1 MYWPDVCR
9 EGGWSDFAFAVRTAL
24 GSRCAALDGLGFV
37 ASVSQWLPLLFDGD
51 LPRPFGSRVPLTER
65 GDPSNVPIGS
75 TPGPT
80 LLRGARAAGFCG
92 ALGSC
97 GTGAGNW
104 LWRLVRMAMFIVCSE
119 PAALSGGGGGA
130 VVGGGGGWEGFVMPG
145 LRVLDW
151 LKRRM
156 KELLRSGCASF
167 RPARNGC
174 MLGVALLGGAVLLKL
189 PGAGK
194 SLRLGS

>member
-1 MYWPDVCR
+1 
-9 EGGWSDFAFAVRTAL
+9 
-24 GSRCAALDGLGFV
+24 
-37 ASVSQWLPLLFDGD
+37 
-51 LPRPFGSRVPLTER
+51 
-65 GDPSNVPIGS
+65 
-75 TPGPT
+75 
-80 LLRGARAAGFCG
+80 
-92 ALGSC
+92 
-97 GTGAGNW
+97 
-104 LWRLVRMAMFIVCSE
+104 MAMFIVCSE

-130 VVGGGGGWEGFVMPG
+130 FVGGGGWEGFVMPG